1 MSRLEQLP
9 PDQHAVL
16 SLLVRQGRTYE
27 QVARMLGIE
36 ESAVRARAQ
45 RALST
50 LGDAGPIG
58 LTVPGS
64 ERIGDYLLGQLS
76 DAARIET
83 LAQLTDEPAARAWAR
98 TVADELGSL
107 ATVPLPAVPEEPSA
121 WDEEPSAW
129 AEEPPWA
136 EEEPPAP
143 GDEADERAAA
153 SEQPGAVANRGG
165 GVLLIAAV
173 LALAAVVVFI
183 VHGGGTTLVAGGPIP
198 ASAATQTN
206 PTSTSNSGVVAELS
220 LKPTTPGSRA
230 AGAAAIIRSGSSLQI
245 AFSASHLPPPGSGH
259 YVLWLYDSPA
269 HFEAL
274 GEVQSVKAD
283 GSVAPLATALPSD
296 ASSYHGV
303 ALTLDT
309 SNSPSSPGPV
319 VLAGTSTSPL

>member
-1 MSRLEQLP
+1 MSRLQQLP

-27 QVARMLGIE
+27 QVAGMLAID

-50 LGDAGPIG
+50 LGGAGPIG
-58 LTVPGS
+58 SEVPGL

-76 DAARIET
+76 DAARIEM

-107 ATVPLPAVPEEPSA
+107 ATVPLPVVPEEPSA
-121 WDEEPSAW
+121 WDEEPSASD
-129 AEEPPWA
+129 EEPPWA
-136 EEEPPAP
+136 DEEPAP
-143 GDEADERAAA
+143 GDEAEARAAA
-153 SEQPGAVANRGG
+153 PEQRRAVADRGG

-183 VHGGGTTLVAGGPIP
+183 VQGGGTTLVAGGPIP
-198 ASAATQTN
+198 ASAATQTS

-230 AGAAAIIRSGSSLQI
+230 SGAAAIVRSGSGLQI

-259 YVLWLYDSPA
+259 YVLWLYDSPT